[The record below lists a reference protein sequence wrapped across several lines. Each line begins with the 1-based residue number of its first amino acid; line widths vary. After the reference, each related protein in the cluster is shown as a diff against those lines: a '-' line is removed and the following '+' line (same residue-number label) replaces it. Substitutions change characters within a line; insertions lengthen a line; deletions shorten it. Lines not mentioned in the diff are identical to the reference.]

1 MFGSFWRARR
11 SWCSSGPRPEGENST
26 DDEFSTPR
34 GRMNGHKSPLVEFSP
49 PGEEIAFRREPRT
62 PGPGSAWSGGRL

>member
-11 SWCSSGPRPEGENST
+11 LWSSSGPRPEGENST
-26 DDEFSTPR
+26 DDEFSTAH
-34 GRMNGHKSPLVEFSP
+34 GRLKAHKSPLVESSP
-49 PGEEIAFRREPRT
+49 LGSDPVIRLEPRT